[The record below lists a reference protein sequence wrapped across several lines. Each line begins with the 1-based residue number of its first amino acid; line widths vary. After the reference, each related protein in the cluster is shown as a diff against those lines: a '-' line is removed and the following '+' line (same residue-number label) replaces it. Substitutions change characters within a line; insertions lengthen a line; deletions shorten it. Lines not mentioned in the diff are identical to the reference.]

1 MTWKYADE
9 LEQEYRNDLKAVRR
23 RLEELKNRRDY
34 LLKYKRE
41 CENHGKWKEIPAI
54 REELIELKK
63 PISILGGVVS
73 SSMYSIEWLRD
84 AKEPGARR
92 EISNRSRYQRTQLWS
107 NMDLVVVN
115 KFRFDSENLSEEDL
129 KKLDDYM
136 SCLTDREK
144 EAINSVVAKGN
155 SYQETADYMGVSRS
169 TVQSYVNRGM
179 EKLNKSLING
189 AQTSLF

>member
-9 LEQEYRNDLKAVRR
+9 LEREYINDLEGVKQ
-23 RLEELKNRRDY
+23 RLEFLKKKEAY
-34 LLKYKRE
+34 LSKLKKE
-41 CENHGKWKEIPAI
+41 CEEQGKWKKIPI
-54 REELIELKK
+54 IVEERADARKRIK
-63 PISILGGVVS
+63 ILGEVIS

-92 EISNRSRYQRTQLWS
+92 EISNRSRYH
-107 NMDLVVVN
+107 LVVVN
-115 KFRFDSENLSEEDL
+115 KFRFDSENLSDDDL

-155 SYQETADYMGVSRS
+155 SYQETAEYMGVSRS

-179 EKLNKSLING
+179 EKLNKSLIDG

>member
-9 LEQEYRNDLKAVRR
+9 LEREYINDLEGVKH
-23 RLEELKNRRDY
+23 RLEFLKKKEAY
-34 LLKYKRE
+34 LSKLKKE
-41 CENHGKWKEIPAI
+41 CEEQGKWKKIPI
-54 REELIELKK
+54 IVEERADARKRIK
-63 PISILGGVVS
+63 ILGEVIS

-115 KFRFDSENLSEEDL
+115 KFRFDSENLSDDDL
-129 KKLDDYM
+129 EKLDDYM

-169 TVQSYVNRGM
+169 TIQSYVNRGM
-179 EKLNKSLING
+179 EKLNKSLIDG

>member
-1 MTWKYADE
+1 
-9 LEQEYRNDLKAVRR
+9 
-23 RLEELKNRRDY
+23 
-34 LLKYKRE
+34 
-41 CENHGKWKEIPAI
+41 
-54 REELIELKK
+54 
-63 PISILGGVVS
+63 
-73 SSMYSIEWLRD
+73 MYSIEWLRD

-92 EISNRSRYQRTQLWS
+92 EISNRSRYQRTQLSS

-115 KFRFDSENLSEEDL
+115 KFRFDSEDLTGEDL

-179 EKLNKSLING
+179 EKLNKSLISG

>member
-9 LEQEYRNDLKAVRR
+9 LETEYRNDLKGVIS
-23 RLEELKNRRDY
+23 RLEELKKHRDY
-34 LLKYKRE
+34 LLKYKIE
-41 CENHGKWKEIPAI
+41 CENQSRWKEISTI
-54 REELIELKK
+54 REELIELKRT
-63 PISILGGVVS
+63 ISILGGVVS

-92 EISNRSRYQRTQLWS
+92 EISNRSRYQRTQLWP
-107 NMDLVVVN
+107 NMDLIVVN
-115 KFRFDSENLSEEDL
+115 KFRFESENLTEDDL

-144 EAINSVVAKGN
+144 EAINSIVAKGN
-155 SYQETADYMGVSRS
+155 SYQKTAEYMGVSRS

-179 EKLNKSLING
+179 EKLNKSLIDS